1 MKAENRGFT
10 LVELMV
16 VIAIMGI
23 LAGVAAISTAIIPAA
38 HAKSCAHRINAS
50 LDRCRVGCL
59 THGDNTYMTL
69 AINSDGK
76 IEVRYYEDAD
86 GANPVP
92 KDTSVLNSSGVTV
105 TGNGAALT
113 ASSPVTLS
121 FYRSTGALKQ
131 PVDKGD
137 YALTVTGG
145 GRSYTIHIVG
155 ATGSHE
161 IC

>member
-1 MKAENRGFT
+1 MKTGNRGFT

-38 HAKSCAHRINAS
+38 HAKSCANRINAS

-76 IEVRYYEDAD
+76 IEVRYYEHAD
-86 GANPVP
+86 GSSPVP
-92 KDTSVLNSSGVTV
+92 EDASVLNSSGVTV
-105 TGNGAALT
+105 TGDGAVLT
-113 ASSPVTLS
+113 SSTPIKIA
-121 FYRSTGALKQ
+121 FDRSTGALKQ
-131 PVDKGD
+131 PVEKAD

-145 GRSYTIHIVG
+145 SRSYTIHIVG

-161 IC
+161 LC

>member
-1 MKAENRGFT
+1 MKRDNYGFT

-38 HAKSCAHRINAS
+38 HAKSCANRINAN
-50 LDRCRVGCL
+50 LDRCRIGCL

-76 IEVRYYEDAD
+76 IEVRYYEDTA
-86 GANPVP
+86 GSNPVP
-92 KDTSVLNSSGVTV
+92 EDTSVLNSSGVTV
-105 TGNGAALT
+105 TGDGAALI
-113 ASSPVTLS
+113 ASSPITFS
-121 FYRSTGALKQ
+121 FYRSTCALKQ
-131 PVDKGD
+131 PVEKAD

-145 GRSYTIHIVG
+145 GRGYTIHIVG